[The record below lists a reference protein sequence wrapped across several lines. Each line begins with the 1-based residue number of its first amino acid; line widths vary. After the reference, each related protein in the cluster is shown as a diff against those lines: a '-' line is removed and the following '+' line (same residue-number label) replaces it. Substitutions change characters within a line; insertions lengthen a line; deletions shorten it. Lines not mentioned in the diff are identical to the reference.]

1 MDDPTRIEPTLE
13 TLRRAWEGQPDLS
26 LPTFFVMLA
35 NQGIGWGTTDTEL
48 VAELERQAGVHPPLL
63 PLEGGRI
70 VAGAWLVL
78 ADAPTYRITA
88 TPTHIIV
95 RRPDTQP
102 VVWAYESIR
111 PTGPGRPFTIRDTE
125 GFEHRFGVVSSLMRL
140 SAECPDLDGLK
151 RQDLGD
157 FVFILRFAAAIGV
170 LDHGLHLFAKENRR
184 VTRQDYSWQ
193 RIEKCRPGEELE
205 MILGGGESARLGTV
219 QEILVAETPNPL
231 FG

>member
-1 MDDPTRIEPTLE
+1 MDDPTRIDPTLE
-13 TLRRAWEGQPDLS
+13 SLRRAWEGQPDLS
-26 LPTFFVMLA
+26 LPTFFAMLA
-35 NQGIGWGTTDTEL
+35 NRGIGWGASDTEL
-48 VAELERQAGVHPPLL
+48 VAELERQAAVHPPLL
-63 PLEGGRI
+63 PLEGGR
-70 VAGAWLVL
+70 VAAGEWLVL
-78 ADAPTYRITA
+78 ADAPAYRITA
-88 TPTHIIV
+88 TSTHIIV

-102 VVWAYESIR
+102 VVWAYNSIR

-125 GFEHRFGVVSSLMRL
+125 GFEHRFGVVSILMRL
-140 SAECPDLDGLK
+140 NTERPNLEGLK
-151 RQDLGD
+151 RQELGD
-157 FVFILRFAAAIGV
+157 YVFVLRFCETIGV
-170 LDHGLHLFAKENRR
+170 LDHGLHLFAKQNRR

>member
-1 MDDPTRIEPTLE
+1 MDDPTRIDPTLE
-13 TLRRAWEGQPDLS
+13 SLRRAWEGQPDLS
-26 LPTFFVMLA
+26 LPTFFAMLA
-35 NQGIGWGTTDTEL
+35 NRGIGWGASDAEL

-63 PLEGGRI
+63 PLESGRI
-70 VAGAWLVL
+70 AAGEWLVL

-102 VVWAYESIR
+102 VVWAYDSIR

-140 SAECPDLDGLK
+140 STERPDLAGLK
-151 RQDLGD
+151 RKDLGD
-157 FVFILRFAAAIGV
+157 YVFVLRFSEAIGV
-170 LDHGLHLFAKENRR
+170 LDHGLHIFAKENRR
-184 VTRQDYSWQ
+184 VSRQDYSWQ
-193 RIEKCRPGEELE
+193 RIEQCRPGEDLK
-205 MILGGGESARLGTV
+205 MILGGGESASFGAV
-219 QEILVAETPNPL
+219 KDILVAETPNPL

>member
-1 MDDPTRIEPTLE
+1 MDDPTRIDPTLE
-13 TLRRAWEGQPDLS
+13 SLRRAWEGQPNLS
-26 LPTFFVMLA
+26 LPTFFAMLA
-35 NQGIGWGTTDTEL
+35 NQGIGWGATDDEL
-48 VAELERQAGVHPPLL
+48 VAELERQARVHPPLL

-70 VAGAWLVL
+70 AAGEWLVL

-88 TPTHIIV
+88 TPNHIIV

-111 PTGPGRPFTIRDTE
+111 STGPGRPFTIRDTE

-140 SAECPDLDGLK
+140 SAECPDLNGLK

-184 VTRQDYSWQ
+184 V
-193 RIEKCRPGEELE
+193 I
-205 MILGGGESARLGTV
+205 
-219 QEILVAETPNPL
+219 
-231 FG
+231 

>member
-1 MDDPTRIEPTLE
+1 MDDPTRIDPTLE
-13 TLRRAWEGQPDLS
+13 SLRRAWEGQPDLS
-26 LPTFFVMLA
+26 LPTFFAMLA
-35 NQGIGWGTTDTEL
+35 NQGIGWGATDAEL

-70 VAGAWLVL
+70 AAGEWLVL

-88 TPTHIIV
+88 TPTRIIV

-140 SAECPDLDGLK
+140 SAECPDLNGLK

-170 LDHGLHLFAKENRR
+170 LDHGLHLFAKE
-184 VTRQDYSWQ
+184 T
-193 RIEKCRPGEELE
+193 
-205 MILGGGESARLGTV
+205 A
-219 QEILVAETPNPL
+219 A
-231 FG
+231 

>member
-1 MDDPTRIEPTLE
+1 MDDPTRIDPTLE
-13 TLRRAWEGQPDLS
+13 SLRRAWEGQPDLS
-26 LPTFFVMLA
+26 LPTFFAMLA
-35 NQGIGWGTTDTEL
+35 NQGIGWGATDTEL

-70 VAGAWLVL
+70 VEGMARACRRPHL
-78 ADAPTYRITA
+78 PHHRH
-88 TPTHIIV
+88 PTHIIV

-111 PTGPGRPFTIRDTE
+111 PTGPGRPFTIRDAE

-140 SAECPDLDGLK
+140 SAERPDLNGLK

-184 VTRQDYSWQ
+184 VARQDYSWQ
-193 RIEKCRPGEELE
+193 RMKNAAP
-205 MILGGGESARLGTV
+205 AR
-219 QEILVAETPNPL
+219 N
-231 FG
+231 

>member
-1 MDDPTRIEPTLE
+1 M
-13 TLRRAWEGQPDLS
+13 
-26 LPTFFVMLA
+26 
-35 NQGIGWGTTDTEL
+35 
-48 VAELERQAGVHPPLL
+48 
-63 PLEGGRI
+63 
-70 VAGAWLVL
+70 
-78 ADAPTYRITA
+78 
-88 TPTHIIV
+88 

-111 PTGPGRPFTIRDTE
+111 PTGPGRPFTIRDAE

-140 SAECPDLDGLK
+140 SAERPDLNGLK

-193 RIEKCRPGEELE
+193 RIEKCRPRGSFPVPRRGGSFLCAAKSSPGELR
-205 MILGGGESARLGTV
+205 GGF
-219 QEILVAETPNPL
+219 P
-231 FG
+231 